1 MPVAAAELLEDEIAV
16 AITDD
21 SMPVIVAETAE
32 EVAAN
37 ELVTA
42 LMGPE
47 APKLCPE

>member
-1 MPVAAAELLEDEIAV
+1 MVEYVGLWALAVPVAAAEVLEDEIAV

-21 SMPVIVAETAE
+21 STPVIVAETAE

-42 LMGPE
+42 
-47 APKLCPE
+47 